1 MLNTTTKNI
10 SCQAHITRNSN
21 HSCAHI
27 RSRQSVLPP
36 YLYLSKSV
44 SLFLLPLRSFL
55 LAFREEERDRAH
67 FPLSSFSATLLFIPP
82 RIADSES
89 QTDQIAGSIFS
100 VTRASSPLS
109 LSLSFS
115 LSLLPLSL
123 SLLLLSPILAV
134 YACIPNHRRVA
145 RSVAL
150 SFVRSAS
157 LSSSRFEG
165 PPAATGATAASFR
178 GERRREGGG
187 RPVSSLSLVPLSV
200 CLLCSSAPLSE
211 CAIQEANTGNW
222 LPLFAR
228 GGRVTQSTD
237 GAFLLFE
244 GNVSCSVSEE
254 R

>member
-109 LSLSFS
+109 LL
-115 LSLLPLSL
+115 LSL
-123 SLLLLSPILAV
+123 SPPSLSPSPLS
-134 YACIPNHRRVA
+134 YS
-145 RSVAL
+145 RSLCMHSQPPQSRSL
-150 SFVRSAS
+150 SRSLVRS
-157 LSSSRFEG
+157 FG
-165 PPAATGATAASFR
+165 
-178 GERRREGGG
+178 
-187 RPVSSLSLVPLSV
+187 LVV
-200 CLLCSSAPLSE
+200 
-211 CAIQEANTGNW
+211 
-222 LPLFAR
+222 
-228 GGRVTQSTD
+228 VV
-237 GAFLLFE
+237 AF
-244 GNVSCSVSEE
+244 
-254 R
+254 